1 MAKTRRPF
9 LDKRL
14 GRLDDTRLIVKGLTH
29 PETTIFANKDVLV
42 ESSAVDE
49 LLQVLELEKT
59 IEQLKERKI
68 LPDTAALLKVVVTP
82 DVHKGAGIPIG
93 TVLAT
98 RGFVVPAAVGNDIGC
113 GMRLHTTDWKAEEVL
128 SKLDELEK
136 GFRHAYFEG
145 GRNIPMTRAQ
155 REALFKH
162 GLEGLRTSVPKTQQE
177 GLWRLFHQH
186 APEINRVDLCG
197 SFQASRTCGLDDFLG
212 PEELTRDG
220 QIGSIGG
227 GNHFVEVQRVE
238 RILDKELAYRWD
250 LRVGQVTLMVHSG
263 SVAIGHLCAEQY
275 ATIPQRLYPKDLKHP
290 RNKLFVIPCTDPAYD
305 LFVDCL
311 HNAASFAF
319 ANRMFLALMAFDVM
333 NATLGERGSHLLYD
347 VPHNLMWINK
357 NRPLI
362 HRKGACPA
370 GNSSVAGPGSNLDKS
385 FLGEPVLV
393 PGSMGSSSYVLVGQ
407 GNPEALWSA
416 SHGAGRRL
424 SRGEALKGND
434 TEFEEFMRTYHVV
447 TPVDFNRQDL
457 RQRPDIIARKLED
470 IKTEAPYAYKN
481 IEAVVETLNQAGIA
495 KPVAEL
501 KPIMTIKG

>member
-1 MAKTRRPF
+1 MSKRHSF

-14 GRLDDTRLIVKGLTH
+14 GRLDDTRLVVKGLIH

-49 LLQVLELEKT
+49 LLQVLELDET
-59 IEQLKERKI
+59 VEQLKERKI
-68 LPDTAALLKVVVTP
+68 LPASAELLKVVVTP
-82 DVHKGAGIPIG
+82 DVHKGSGIPIG

-98 RGFVVPAAVGNDIGC
+98 RGFVVPAAIGNDIGC
-113 GMRLHTTDWKAEEVL
+113 GMRLHTTDWKADEVL

-162 GLEGLRTSVPKTQQE
+162 GLAGLRTNVPQTQQD
-177 GLWRLFHQH
+177 GLWWLFHQH
-186 APEINRVDLCG
+186 ASDINHVEQCG
-197 SFQASRTCGLDDFLG
+197 SYQASRTCGLDDFLG
-212 PEELTRDG
+212 PEELTRDS

-238 RILDKELAYRWD
+238 RILDNELAYRWD

-275 ATIPQRLYPKDLKHP
+275 ATIPRSLYPKDLKHP
-290 RNKLFVIPCTDPAYD
+290 HNKLFVIPCTDPAYN
-305 LFVDCL
+305 LFLDCL
-311 HNAASFAF
+311 HNATNFAF
-319 ANRMFLALMAFDVM
+319 ANRMFLALMAFDVL
-333 NATLGERGSHLLYD
+333 NTTLGERRSLLLYD
-347 VPHNLMWINK
+347 TPHNFMRIDK
-357 NRPLI
+357 NLPLI

-370 GNSSVAGPGSNLDKS
+370 RNYSVAGPGSGLGQS
-385 FLGEPVLV
+385 LLGEPVLV
-393 PGSMGSSSYVLVGQ
+393 PGSMGSSSYVLVGL

-424 SRGEALKGND
+424 SRGEALKGNNA
-434 TEFEEFMRTYHVV
+434 EFEKFMRTFRVV

-481 IEAVVETLNQAGIA
+481 VEAVVATLNEAGIA